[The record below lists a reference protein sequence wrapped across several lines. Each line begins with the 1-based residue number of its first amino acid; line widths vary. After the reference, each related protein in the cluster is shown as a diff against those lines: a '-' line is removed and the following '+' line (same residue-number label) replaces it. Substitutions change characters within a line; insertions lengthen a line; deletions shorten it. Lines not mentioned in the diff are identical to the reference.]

1 MGKIFANEL
10 GEPIDNLKNL
20 ALNISQIHNWSS
32 NERKLNDIENPKM
45 GGGTKKL
52 IKPLSKTMNENPK
65 SHLHIF

>member
-1 MGKIFANEL
+1 
-10 GEPIDNLKNL
+10 
-20 ALNISQIHNWSS
+20 
-32 NERKLNDIENPKM
+32 M